1 MGKPILRT
9 RSIGF
14 KVSEEEYVRL
24 ATAAQTRG
32 LTLGEWCR
40 EVMLQASDERPD
52 PVLAEILGVRL
63 LLVNVLRPLLIGQRL
78 SPETFDRFLDEI
90 SQVKHE
96 LAAKLRQA
104 AKKAQ
109 PDRPGGDG
117 SR

>member
-14 KVSEEEYVRL
+14 KVSEAEYVRL
-24 ATAAQTRG
+24 ATVARTKG

-40 EVMLQASDERPD
+40 EVMLQTSDDKPD
-52 PVLAEILGVRL
+52 PALAEIVGVRL

-90 SQVKHE
+90 SQVKYE

-104 AKKAQ
+104 TRKAQ
-109 PDRPGGDG
+109 PDSPSGDA
-117 SR
+117 SK